1 MNVEQL
7 STQLSS
13 NAQRIRVLVEG
24 VSRELA
30 RWKPGLDSWSIL
42 EVINHLYDEE
52 VEDFP
57 RRLDVI
63 LNQPDQ
69 VWTPIDPEGWVTERQ
84 YNQRELGASLT
95 NFLQAREKSL
105 AWLEGLESP
114 DWNAVYKAPFGQIRA
129 GDMLAAW
136 AAHDLLHMRQLIE
149 LHRAYTVRLVRP
161 YSVDY
166 AGPW

>member
-1 MNVEQL
+1 MNVVQLSSQL
-7 STQLSS
+7 ST
-13 NAQRIRVLVEG
+13 NAEKIRVLVDG

-30 RWKPGLDSWSIL
+30 RWKPAPDSWSIL

-57 RRLDVI
+57 KRLDII
-63 LNQPDQ
+63 LNHPDQ
-69 VWTPIDPEGWVTERQ
+69 AWAPIDPEGWVTERQ
-84 YNQRELGASLT
+84 YNQRELAASLT

-105 AWLEGLESP
+105 GWLESLESP
-114 DWNAVYKAPFGQIRA
+114 DWNAFYDAPFGQIRA

-136 AAHDLLHMRQLIE
+136 AVHDVLHMRQLVE
-149 LHRAYTVRLVRP
+149 LHRAYTVRLVHP
-161 YSVDY
+161 YSTDY

>member
-7 STQLSS
+7 SSQLSS
-13 NAQRIRVLVEG
+13 NAERIRVLVEG
-24 VSRELA
+24 VPRDQA
-30 RWKPGLDSWSIL
+30 RWKPESDSWSIL
-42 EVINHLYDEE
+42 EVVNHLYDEE
-52 VEDFP
+52 IEDFP

-69 VWTPIDPEGWVTERQ
+69 GWTPIDPEGWVTERQ
-84 YNQRELGASLT
+84 YNQRQLEASLT
-95 NFLQAREKSL
+95 NFLEARGKSL
-105 AWLEGLESP
+105 TWLETLQSP
-114 DWNAVYKAPFGQIRA
+114 DWNAVYAAPFGQIRA

-136 AAHDLLHMRQLIE
+136 AAHDLLHMRQLVE